1 MSEDN
6 RSTAASRPARRTS
19 AAGRSTRNRNAENL
33 RRSAGTAQASGR
45 RTARQGSPDRISGRS
60 SRNSRGNRKRRPE
73 IPPVSLERNS
83 NIIDGITFGFSI
95 ALLLGAAVGS
105 VYSGAGDTLIEDFI
119 RILTMPA
126 PLVTDYFALGSLPAA
141 FLNAGLCGLS
151 MALFMFFMPGL
162 SHVNTLAGFFLV
174 ISHCFYGLNFLNM
187 WPCFLAP
194 FLYLKLKNLNYN
206 DNLHICMFATC
217 FAPFVSLKHQP
228 LSCRREGV

>member
-151 MALFMFFMPGL
+151 MALFMFFMPGGTVPCQHPCRFL
-162 SHVNTLAGFFLV
+162 SGDLTLFLRAQFPQYV
-174 ISHCFYGLNFLNM
+174 AVFSGPL
-187 WPCFLAP
+187 P
-194 FLYLKLKNLNYN
+194 
-206 DNLHICMFATC
+206 
-217 FAPFVSLKHQP
+217 VSETQKPQLQ
-228 LSCRREGV
+228 